1 MKKTHNL
8 YLLIAL
14 IIFLLNGCS
23 SSQKTTNKNVA
34 GIYMPGLNLIDP
46 EIIVFHKND
55 SVSEIHFRINSA
67 DVLYTKR
74 REDSTF
80 SANILIEYELSDEQL
95 NAVVDTA
102 SIRFRDFGDNKQK
115 KYLDGMMKLNTL
127 FKKSYI
133 LKITFN
139 DVNRD
144 QYIKKSV
151 HINKLDLNNIQN
163 YLVMDTNQNVIFKNH
178 FNANDY
184 FLVKK
189 NTSIPDT
196 SITLS
201 FYKSNFPIAKP
212 PFSEENEPQK
222 ELAFSAEYKETL
234 IFDSLNTVRYKIK
247 EKGLYNLRTT
257 NSSGGPIIFNFQE
270 NFPEIKTVENMVP
283 PMRYISTKNEF
294 DLLSN
299 SDNPKNEMDK
309 FWKEVAGSNDRARTL
324 IREYFK
330 RVESSNNFFTSYMEG
345 WKTDRGLIYIIYG
358 IPNIV
363 YKNKDYENWIYGE
376 ENNMMSMSFV
386 FRKVNNPI
394 SGNDY
399 VLSRSPVFKSSWYR
413 AVDSWRSGRVY

>member
-8 YLLIAL
+8 YLIAL
-14 IIFLLNGCS
+14 FILLLNGCS
-23 SSQKTTNKNVA
+23 SSQKSTNKNVA

-55 SVSEIHFRINSA
+55 TLSELHFRINSA

-80 SANILIEYELSDEQL
+80 SANILIQYELTDEQL
-95 NAVVDTA
+95 KAVVDTA
-102 SIRFRDFGDNKQK
+102 SISFRDFGDNKQK
-115 KYLDGMMKLNTL
+115 KFLDGVISLNTQS
-127 FKKSYI
+127 KKSYL

-144 QYIKKSV
+144 QYIKKTV
-151 HINKLDLNNIQN
+151 VINKLDLSNIQN
-163 YLVMDTNQNVIFKNH
+163 YLVMDTNRNVIFKNY
-178 FNANDY
+178 FNTNEY
-184 FLVKK
+184 FLVEK
-189 NTSIPDT
+189 NAAIADSI
-196 SITLS
+196 ITLS
-201 FYKSNFPIAKP
+201 FYKSDFPIAKP
-212 PFSEENEPQK
+212 PFSEDNEPQQQLTFEPEFK
-222 ELAFSAEYKETL
+222 EPL
-234 IFDSLNTVRYKIK
+234 IFDSLNTIRYQIK
-247 EKGLYNLRTT
+247 EKGLYALKINNAT
-257 NSSGGPIIFNFQE
+257 SGPIIFNFQE
-270 NFPEIKTVENMVP
+270 NFPEIKSVENMVS
-283 PMRYISTKNEF
+283 PMRYISTKNEYES
-294 DLLSN
+294 LLSSN
-299 SDNPKNEMDK
+299 NQKSEMDK

-330 RVESSNNFFTSYMEG
+330 RVESSNNFFTSYKEG
-345 WKTDRGLIYIIYG
+345 WKTDRGIIYIIYG

-363 YKNKDYENWIYGE
+363 YKHQDYENWIYGE

-386 FRKVNNPI
+386 FRKVNNSI